1 MAPNNFTYMETFGHW
16 MPLAFNDGNG
26 NNDVANDERGSA
38 AAAVDDDG
46 DNEDGMQ

>member
-16 MPLAFNDGNG
+16 VPLAFNDGNG
-26 NNDVANDERGSA
+26 DNDVANNERDSA

-46 DNEDGMQ
+46 DNEDSMQ

>member
-1 MAPNNFTYMETFGHW
+1 

-26 NNDVANDERGSA
+26 DNDVANDERGGA

-46 DNEDGMQ
+46 DNEDGIQ

>member
-1 MAPNNFTYMETFGHW
+1 METFGRW
-16 MPLAFNDGNG
+16 VPLAFNDGNSDSDVG
-26 NNDVANDERGSA
+26 NNERGSA

>member
-16 MPLAFNDGNG
+16 VPLAFNDGNG
-26 NNDVANDERGSA
+26 DNDVANYERGSA